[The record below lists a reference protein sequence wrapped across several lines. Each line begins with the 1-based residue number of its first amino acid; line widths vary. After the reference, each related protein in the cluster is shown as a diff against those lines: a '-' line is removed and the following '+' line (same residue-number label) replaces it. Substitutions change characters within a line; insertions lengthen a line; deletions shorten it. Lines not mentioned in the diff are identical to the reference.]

1 MTSRGPMKQG
11 PNIYTVETVILS
23 IVGVAW
29 MQGFQTLS
37 SSFPLLDNWA
47 FPAILVAAVV
57 DLFLCTVMDA
67 RVVQR
72 QFMAFTMGVTACYV
86 YVACQILTPAPSNLS
101 LNSTVPSLPDEYTT
115 YFMGGGTGPLT
126 PLNMAVSLAI
136 LVIQTLVAAAA
147 ISPYLWETPA
157 VWSTVM
163 IGVFLVSPL
172 RTCSLA
178 TLVIFII
185 FATLEVATQLPREIP
200 VRVAHWITT
209 IALVVQFGGFVIRL
223 VFVCL
228 LHTSMGV
235 SFITIGQ
242 GALGQSNSTG
252 LGQGAL
258 ISMVLFLWIPT
269 IVSLVS
275 LGRVLW
281 HTLVAWGLVDGNIHL
296 FPPSE
301 GSSTALPPGPPS
313 VQRAADPST
322 LQASRLQSA
331 FYTSEAKLFSPELS
345 TSLWGT
351 KKTT

>member
-1 MTSRGPMKQG
+1 M
-11 PNIYTVETVILS
+11 
-23 IVGVAW
+23 
-29 MQGFQTLS
+29 
-37 SSFPLLDNWA
+37 
-47 FPAILVAAVV
+47 
-57 DLFLCTVMDA
+57 
-67 RVVQR
+67 
-72 QFMAFTMGVTACYV
+72 
-86 YVACQILTPAPSNLS
+86 
-101 LNSTVPSLPDEYTT
+101 
-115 YFMGGGTGPLT
+115 
-126 PLNMAVSLAI
+126 
-136 LVIQTLVAAAA
+136 
-147 ISPYLWETPA
+147 
-157 VWSTVM
+157 
-163 IGVFLVSPL
+163 
-172 RTCSLA
+172 
-178 TLVIFII
+178 
-185 FATLEVATQLPREIP
+185 
-200 VRVAHWITT
+200 
-209 IALVVQFGGFVIRL
+209 IRL

-275 LGRVLW
+275 LGRVFW